1 MCKGVLISNG
11 FSFRS
16 IFCNEGPRE
25 MALHTI
31 QQDRGWPD
39 APSPY
44 ARHTGALKDSGLRAR
59 DSPAPTRPPCP
70 LQLTHTLC
78 YNDNIRWGR
87 SGGQGD
93 QDQEDK
99 DREDRRLILFPL
111 SNTWIDKTKNKLQS
125 RKDSPPNSPAAFGYE
140 TSRQRP
146 GMPFSFLKAPQV
158 QYLDSILNRKMWRL

>member
-1 MCKGVLISNG
+1 MCKGVLISHG

-16 IFCNEGPRE
+16 VFCNEGP
-25 MALHTI
+25 I

-44 ARHTGALKDSGLRAR
+44 ARHTGALEDSGLRAR

-78 YNDNIRWGR
+78 YNDNVGWGR

-99 DREDRRLILFPL
+99 GREDLRLILFPL
-111 SNTWIDKTKNKLQS
+111 SNTWIDKQKTNYIVGKILPPTVQLPLVMKPQNKGQECPS
-125 RKDSPPNSPAAFGYE
+125 VF
-140 TSRQRP
+140 
-146 GMPFSFLKAPQV
+146 
-158 QYLDSILNRKMWRL
+158 